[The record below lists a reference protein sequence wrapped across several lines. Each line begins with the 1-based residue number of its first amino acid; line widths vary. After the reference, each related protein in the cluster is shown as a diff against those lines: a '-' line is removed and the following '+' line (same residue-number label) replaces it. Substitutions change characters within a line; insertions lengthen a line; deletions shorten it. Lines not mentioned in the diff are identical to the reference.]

1 VWCAVVRVVCVSCD
15 QQEESVRTHLFE
27 AVSVFYSS
35 MGKFPLLLAALIED
49 DLSATP
55 KCTPPTHSN
64 LSC

>member
-1 VWCAVVRVVCVSCD
+1 MWCACVSCD
-15 QQEESVRTHLFE
+15 QQEESVRTQLFE

-55 KCTPPTHSN
+55 KCTPYPPTHSD
-64 LSC
+64 LLR